1 MPTANPSSNNND
13 SRLSLDTWAVI
24 VALLLTLAVK
34 IGVFNR
40 VPW

>member
-1 MPTANPSSNNND
+1 MSTVTSTSNNND

-34 IGVFNR
+34 FGVFSK